1 MRWYITVVL
10 FCISYY
16 LAMVSN
22 FLLRLAHRKEE
33 VVPPSLSSCG
43 AQAWSPHST
52 WSIPGPGMMP
62 EGPTLSGAFLITG
75 LSVCLFIFE
84 MYIYVNWNVFLYN
97 VVLDSPG
104 QLHQS
109 AIGICIPTLS
119 WTSLAGSPSHP
130 SSHHRAPRW
139 ALCAIEQ
146 VPTCYLF
153 YTLRWIYVE
162 ALVSIGPPLIL
173 PLCQQV

>member
-119 WTSLAGSPSHP
+119 GTLPPSLSPR

-153 YTLRWIYVE
+153 YTLWWIYVE

-173 PLCQQV
+173 PLCPQV

>member
-1 MRWYITVVL
+1 MRWYITIVL

-16 LAMVSN
+16 LMVVSN
-22 FLLRLAHRKEE
+22 FLLCLAHRKEQ
-33 VVPPSLSSCG
+33 VVPRSLSRCG
-43 AQAWSPHST
+43 AQAWSCHST

-62 EGPTLSGAFLITG
+62 EVLTLSGGFLITG

-84 MYIYVNWNVFLYN
+84 MYIYVNWNVFLYS
-97 VVLDSPG
+97 VVLGSVG

-109 AIGICIPTLS
+109 AIGMCIPTLS
-119 WTSLAGSPSHP
+119 WTSLPGSPSPP
-130 SSHHRAPRW
+130 SSQHRAPRW

-146 VPTCYLF
+146 GPTCYLF

-162 ALVSIGPPLIL
+162 ALVSIGPTLIL
-173 PLCQQV
+173 PLCPQV

>member
-1 MRWYITVVL
+1 MHHCSFVL
-10 FCISYY
+10 HFFLFTNGEQLSFASCPSKRASFPIQPQQ
-16 LAMVSN
+16 LWGTGMVSPKHVEYSWTRDDAWGPHTVRGI
-22 FLLRLAHRKEE
+22 LKHR
-33 VVPPSLSSCG
+33 VIS
-43 AQAWSPHST
+43 
-52 WSIPGPGMMP
+52 
-62 EGPTLSGAFLITG
+62 
-75 LSVCLFIFE
+75 LFIFG

-97 VVLDSPG
+97 VVLDSLG

-130 SSHHRAPRW
+130 SSHHRALRW

-173 PLCQQV
+173 SLCPQV